1 MYIAIML
8 ISQFSTPLPFVT
20 SSRFYIIYHI
30 VRNIIIALY
39 VSVLAVQVSV
49 IIIHTTI
56 PVRIVLSNIAHLC
69 IVIAAVVITSPGRG
83 N

>member
-8 ISQFSTPLPFVT
+8 IFQFSIPLPFIT
-20 SSRFYIIYHI
+20 YSRFYIIYHI
-30 VRNIIIALY
+30 VRIIALY
-39 VSVLAVQVSV
+39 IFVLAVQVSV

-56 PVRIVLSNIAHLC
+56 PVRIILSNIAHRC
-69 IVIAAVVITSPGRG
+69 RVIIAAVVIIGPGRG